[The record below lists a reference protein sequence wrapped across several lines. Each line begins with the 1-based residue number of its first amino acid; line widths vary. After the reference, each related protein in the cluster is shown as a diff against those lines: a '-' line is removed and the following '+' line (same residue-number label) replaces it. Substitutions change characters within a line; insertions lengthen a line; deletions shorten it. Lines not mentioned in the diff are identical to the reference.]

1 MVNKRLLEKE
11 LNRINLDR
19 GQFKSI
25 KYIKDLLPSLFK
37 KYNNFAMEEEYY
49 CCHGVEQSC
58 WVEIIE
64 EGVWGYSLDTVKRK
78 IYSAVKEARKYLYKA
93 RKYGGNRIWV
103 HESNEG
109 VFVFIYLRDVM
120 GVDYNIWFNN

>member
-1 MVNKRLLEKE
+1 MVNKRLLDNQFSIMN
-11 LNRINLDR
+11 LNRNEFR
-19 GQFKSI
+19 CV
-25 KYIKDLLPSLFK
+25 KYNKNFLLNLFK

-64 EGVWGYSLDTVKRK
+64 EGVWDYSLDTVKRK
-78 IYSAVKEARKYLYKA
+78 IYSAVKEARKYLYNA

-109 VFVFIYLRDVM
+109 VFVFIYLRDVI